1 MRKKMYNIRNYR
13 REMKKAKIANL
24 RQSIKHYNIYT
35 GNTWIK
41 DYDRQNH
48 CDIPEEK
55 QYIKYAKN
63 SNMQKYLKK
72 YSNRRLR
79 MTELEDVPLKGNYNR
94 KYTEY
99 WWILW

>member
-1 MRKKMYNIRNYR
+1 
-13 REMKKAKIANL
+13 MKKAKMARL
-24 RQSIKHYNIYT
+24 KKSIKHYNIYT

-41 DYDRQNH
+41 DYDRQNC

-79 MTELEDVPLKGNYNR
+79 MAELENVPLKGNYNR

-99 WWILW
+99 WWIIW